1 MTKTFATFL
10 GGLVLAC
17 LLHVPASHATGTPA
31 APTGKV
37 VLTVGGNVAIP
48 NAGTT
53 ATFDMAM
60 LEALP
65 QITMV
70 THTPWDGSAVVTF
83 KGPLIRDILAA
94 AGATGTKATVTALND
109 YKVLIPA
116 ADFAK
121 DNVILATRR
130 NGQPMS
136 VRNKGPL
143 WVIYPLADKPEL
155 DTYRTHTKMAW
166 QVKAIDL
173 K

>member
-1 MTKTFATFL
+1 
-10 GGLVLAC
+10 
-17 LLHVPASHATGTPA
+17 
-31 APTGKV
+31 
-37 VLTVGGNVAIP
+37 
-48 NAGTT
+48 
-53 ATFDMAM
+53 
-60 LEALP
+60 
-65 QITMV
+65 MV

-116 ADFAK
+116 ADFTK
-121 DNVILATRR
+121 DSVILATRR

-143 WVIYPLADKPEL
+143 WVIYPLADRPDL
-155 DTYRTHTKMAW
+155 DTYETHTKMAW

-173 K
+173 E